1 MSYSKDYRYK
11 FKKMCENIRIFNNV
25 GTFMIIDGESYKVF
39 SISKDFIRF
48 KDKYDVI
55 LRVGLDNSTKKT
67 ILLFFT
73 KDTYWLRGNENAQ
86 KAISELQ
93 CEIILGMT
101 DELFYEK
108 PLAKTYGSYGSND
121 LSGCVGSSKDK

>member
-11 FKKMCENIRIFNNV
+11 FKKMCEKIGIFNNV
-25 GTFMIIDGESYKVF
+25 GDFMKIDGKSYKVF

-48 KDKYDVI
+48 NDKYDVI
-55 LRVGLDNSTKKT
+55 LRVGLEDSTKKT
-67 ILLFFT
+67 IVLFFT
-73 KDTYWLRGNENAQ
+73 EDTYWLEGNQFAQ

-101 DELFYEK
+101 NELFYK
-108 PLAKTYGSYGSND
+108 KSVAKTYGSYD
-121 LSGCVGSSKDK
+121 LSGCVCSSEDK